1 MHKNQIQETEKWYE
15 RSYKSLGLEAQ
26 RRYPNEEMLRF
37 LGRNL
42 FKVPF
47 ESRKEMRVL
56 EVGCGSCSNLWVVAK
71 EGFDAHGIDLSSESI
86 VLGGGMLEYW
96 GVSADLKV
104 GSMTELPY
112 EDVVFDTV
120 LDIFSSYC
128 LSESDFEK
136 FLQETWR
143 VLKFGAKFFSY
154 LPSKASDA
162 FLNHSPSELLDASTL
177 NGIYRKDSPFSGNH
191 YPFRF
196 IHPEE
201 YKNTLDKHGFKVDYL
216 ETVTRT
222 YRSMGEQFQHI
233 VVEASKK

>member
-1 MHKNQIQETEKWYE
+1 MGNSMDRVKNWYND
-15 RSYKSLGLEAQ
+15 SYLNFGLAAQ

-42 FKVPF
+42 FGMPS
-47 ESRKEMRVL
+47 ELRKETHVL
-56 EVGCGSCSNLWVVAK
+56 EVGCGSCANLWVVAK
-71 EGFDAHGIDLSSESI
+71 EGFDAHGIDLSPLSI
-86 VLGGGMLEYW
+86 ELGKQMLDSW

-104 GSMTELPY
+104 ASMTKLPY
-112 EDVVFDTV
+112 GDASFDII

-128 LSESDFEK
+128 LNEEGFNL
-136 FLQETWR
+136 FLVEIKR
-143 VLKFGAKFFSY
+143 VLKAGAKFFSY
-154 LPSKASDA
+154 FPSKASDA
-162 FLNHSPSELLDASTL
+162 FLNHSPSELLDTSTL

-196 IHPEE
+196 MHPEE
-201 YKNTLDKHGFKVDYL
+201 CKNVLNKHGFKVDYL
-216 ETVTRT
+216 ETVTRS